1 MSMAA
6 VSAPIS
12 VAGTWARS
20 DLRVNLGGHWGKTAI
35 SLEEQFSAIASYI
48 ALLIEAGAVLV
59 VAFGA
64 VQALTGVVVA
74 ILRKSADE
82 MQGRQIW
89 IRFATWILL
98 ALEFALAADLVRTA
112 VAPTWDDIAKLA
124 VIATIRTML
133 NYFLAKDIAEFE
145 PVERSGGS
153 PPLA

>member
-1 MSMAA
+1 LR
-6 VSAPIS
+6 
-12 VAGTWARS
+12 GARGLAQS
-20 DLRVNLGGHWGKTAI
+20 HLHWGDWTI
-35 SLEEQFSAIASYI
+35 PLEERFSEIASYI

-64 VQALTGVVVA
+64 FQALMSLLVA
-74 ILRKSADE
+74 IIGRSADE
-82 MQGRQIW
+82 MRGREIW

-112 VAPTWDDIAKLA
+112 VAPTWDDISKLA

-145 PVERSGGS
+145 QARQSGGNQPS
-153 PPLA
+153 DKPAP